1 MVFRA
6 VCFTF
11 IPTFIELILVC
22 GLLAKIFQ
30 PLLAILVVATFAT
43 YVVWTA
49 KLTQAAAQ
57 VCLPASL
64 PGLHVPAI
72 RVLHHRVQIACMWG
86 SLLILFLNIA

>member
-30 PLLAILVVATFAT
+30 PLLAILVVATFAA

-57 VCLPASL
+57 VDLTASL
-64 PGLHVPAI
+64 PGLK
-72 RVLHHRVQIACMWG
+72 VL
-86 SLLILFLNIA
+86 SK